1 MKLTIRFRDGEH
13 IGEVTFDCEFEDGD
27 VIDLTALPTCEPG
40 NYVGNLDTGELI
52 PTGRAN

>member
-1 MKLTIRFRDGEH
+1 MKLTIRWKDGDFM
-13 IGEVTFDCEFEDGD
+13 GEVTMDVELEDGD
-27 VIDLTALPTCEPG
+27 VIDLTAIPKVAPG